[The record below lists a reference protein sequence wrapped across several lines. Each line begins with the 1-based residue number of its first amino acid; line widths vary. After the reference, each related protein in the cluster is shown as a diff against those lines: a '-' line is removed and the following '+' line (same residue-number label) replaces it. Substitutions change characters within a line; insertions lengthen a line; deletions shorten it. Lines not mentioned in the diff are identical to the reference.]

1 MILASFV
8 NGSLKLTDTLLDFVV
23 VVSQYSSSLA
33 WNIRVFS
40 LKKWAY
46 MTSLYVVEC

>member
-8 NGSLKLTDTLLDFVV
+8 NGSLKLTDTLLDFF